1 MDLRIQAMYF
11 VKLSI
16 KLTNDEENTSE
27 QFYVWVQ
34 FANEQEKEWAE
45 IDYWDPIIPK
55 LEEHLDRHIDD
66 PESQIE
72 VQALS
77 LNRPDGF
84 VIVA

>member
-1 MDLRIQAMYF
+1 MYF
-11 VKLSI
+11 VQLSI
-16 KLTNDEENTSE
+16 KLTNEEDDTSE

-34 FANEQEKEWAE
+34 FASEQEKEWAE
-45 IDYWDPIIPK
+45 IDYWDPIIPQ

-72 VQALS
+72 VYSLS
-77 LNRPDGF
+77 ANRPDGF

>member
-1 MDLRIQAMYF
+1 MYF
-11 VKLSI
+11 VQLSI
-16 KLTNDEENTSE
+16 KLTNDEGDTSE

-72 VQALS
+72 VQRIS
-77 LNRPDGF
+77 SIRPDGF

>member
-1 MDLRIQAMYF
+1 MYF
-11 VKLSI
+11 VQLSI
-16 KLTNDEENTSE
+16 KLTEGDTSE
-27 QFYVWVQ
+27 QFYAWVQ
-34 FANEQEKEWAE
+34 FVSEQKKEWAE

-72 VQALS
+72 VQRIS
-77 LNRPDGF
+77 SIRPDGF